1 MEFGE
6 TGFADHEQSSPHQ
19 RTHAAEK
26 DTKLIDRNGRYGRVS
41 HAGILPKPTGTVLSL
56 TPEISRS
63 LPTGV
68 DPTVVSP
75 AAISITA
82 APAER
87 SCQGR
92 TAHTGSRAPI

>member
-1 MEFGE
+1 MASARSLSARVQAHRLSSVLALHEGVPR
-6 TGFADHEQSSPHQ
+6 AMDHHSSGCLP
-19 RTHAAEK
+19 AEK
-26 DTKLIDRNGRYGRVS
+26 FPTCASDRQDRG
-41 HAGILPKPTGTVLSL
+41 ATTLL
-56 TPEISRS
+56 
-63 LPTGV
+63 GV

-92 TAHTGSRAPI
+92 TDHTVHVLPYQRGQRG

>member
-1 MEFGE
+1 ME
-6 TGFADHEQSSPHQ
+6 
-19 RTHAAEK
+19 
-26 DTKLIDRNGRYGRVS
+26 
-41 HAGILPKPTGTVLSL
+41 PKMFYRRPL
-56 TPEISRS
+56 TLGHWPMATECQQ
-63 LPTGV
+63 GV

-92 TAHTGSRAPI
+92 TVHTGSRAPISAGSTRRVAWCHPSVPTGDLDHWRYFAEISGFAR